1 MAKRHFRVDEVEALI
16 PSLEQLFARILQL
29 RVGLRAVEQKL
40 ERAGV
45 DVADESPGAED
56 VVEEIPGEGEDVVG
70 TEDFDLSTGAALTVE
85 PPAVRQARAVFRG
98 FYEALSDGLEQ
109 IRALGGEVKDLDLG
123 LVDFLG
129 RRDNEDI
136 LLCWRLGEKRI
147 EYWHAVDGGFANRRP
162 LDESATPTTSR
173 LD

>member
-1 MAKRHFRVDEVEALI
+1 MARRHYQVAEVEALI
-16 PSLEQLFARILQL
+16 PTLEGLFTRILQL

-45 DVADESPGAED
+45 DLETESFTGDLGGAGDEGDLSDGGDD
-56 VVEEIPGEGEDVVG
+56 VVE
-70 TEDFDLSTGAALTVE
+70 GASGDTVTTE
-85 PPAVRQARAVFRG
+85 PPAVLQARAVFRG

-109 IRALGGEVKDLDLG
+109 IRALGGEVKDLDMG
-123 LVDFLG
+123 LVDFPG
-129 RRDNEDI
+129 RRENEDI

-147 EYWHAVDGGFANRRP
+147 EYWHAVDGGFANRKL
-162 LDESATPTTSR
+162 LDESAAGTPSR